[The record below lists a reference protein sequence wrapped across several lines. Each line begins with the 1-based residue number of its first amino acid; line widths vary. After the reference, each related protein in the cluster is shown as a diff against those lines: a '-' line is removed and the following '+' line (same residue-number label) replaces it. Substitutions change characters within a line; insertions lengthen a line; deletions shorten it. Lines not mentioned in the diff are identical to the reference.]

1 VALGITRGAGERG
14 EIVLMAGATRASIT
28 AAGVALLAACAPAGP
43 RAAVAENLPAGF
55 ATVADGFE
63 FGAVAS
69 KAEAP
74 AAGSAF
80 ALASPGLAWIGPG
93 AAKSRSISSNERGA
107 AGLPVLSAARAQ
119 ILLRSLTVPGWG
131 QATLGHNGAAK
142 AFILVETG
150 IWASFAAFHIQEAM
164 RRDSYERSARINAGI
179 DLGGRD
185 EEYRRIVGGF
195 LSSDDYNQFVVYR
208 DAANLYYEDPVKYR
222 AYIAEHELKGADAWH
237 WASIED
243 LFQYR
248 AQRKDSQ
255 RASQRANTA
264 LALAVVNRFVSA
276 LHAARIAGRPAAGS
290 HSWNLEVAPAG
301 DGDLLAVRCGVSTR
315 F

>member
-1 VALGITRGAGERG
+1 MASHVQASASVAL
-14 EIVLMAGATRASIT
+14 
-28 AAGVALLAACAPAGP
+28 VAFLAAWASAGP
-43 RAAVAENLPAGF
+43 RAAAAESLPVNPGTVGAGL
-55 ATVADGFE
+55 E
-63 FGAVAS
+63 FGTQAARP
-69 KAEAP
+69 EAP
-74 AAGSAF
+74 AGSAF
-80 ALASPGLAWIGPG
+80 ALASPGLERAGTSPS
-93 AAKSRSISSNERGA
+93 KSRSISSNERGGP
-107 AGLPVLSAARAQ
+107 GLPVLSAARAS

-131 QATLGHNGAAK
+131 QATLGRNGAAK
-142 AFILVETG
+142 VFILVEAG
-150 IWASFAAFHIQEAM
+150 IWASFAAFHIQGEM
-164 RRDSYERSARINAGI
+164 RRDSYERSARLNAGI

-222 AYIAEHELKGADAWH
+222 EYIAEHELKGADTWH
-237 WASIED
+237 WASLEN
-243 LFQYR
+243 LLQYR

-255 RASQRANTA
+255 RADQRSNTA

-276 LHAARIAGRPAAGS
+276 LHAARVAGKPAAS
-290 HSWNLEVAPAG
+290 PHSWNFEVAPAG

>member
-1 VALGITRGAGERG
+1 
-14 EIVLMAGATRASIT
+14 MAGAVRASI
-28 AAGVALLAACAPAGP
+28 GVAVIALLAAWAGP
-43 RAAVAENLPAGF
+43 RAAAAESLPADF
-55 ATVADGFE
+55 ATVAAGRE
-63 FGAVAS
+63 FGSAAFPE
-69 KAEAP
+69 EAP

-80 ALASPGLAWIGPG
+80 ALASPGLAWIGP
-93 AAKSRSISSNERGA
+93 ASAKSRSISSNEPGR

-142 AFILVETG
+142 AFALVEAG

-164 RRDSYERSARINAGI
+164 RRDSYERSARLNAGI
-179 DLGGRD
+179 DLNGRD

-222 AYIAEHELKGADAWH
+222 EYIAEHELKGADAWH
-237 WASIED
+237 WGSLEN
-243 LFQYR
+243 LLQYR

-276 LHAARIAGRPAAGS
+276 LHAARIAGGPTGS

-301 DGDLLAVRCGVSTR
+301 DGDLLAVRCGVSAR

>member
-1 VALGITRGAGERG
+1 MTGAGSRVRASASVALAAFLAAWAPARAAAGES
-14 EIVLMAGATRASIT
+14 LTASFAT
-28 AAGVALLAACAPAGP
+28 AA
-43 RAAVAENLPAGF
+43 AGF
-55 ATVADGFE
+55 ESGL
-63 FGAVAS
+63 VAS
-69 KAEAP
+69 PSEVA

-80 ALASPGLAWIGPG
+80 ALVSPGVAAIGPSP
-93 AAKSRSISSNERGA
+93 ARSRSISSNERG
-107 AGLPVLSAARAQ
+107 GPGFPVLSAQRAQ

-131 QATLGHNGAAK
+131 QGTLGRNGAAK
-142 AFILVETG
+142 AFILVEAG
-150 IWASFAAFHIQEAM
+150 IWASFAAFHVQEAM
-164 RRDSYERSARINAGI
+164 RRDSYERSARLNAGI
-179 DLGGRD
+179 DLSGRD

-195 LSSDDYNQFVVYR
+195 LSSDDYNLFVVYR

-222 AYIAEHELKGADAWH
+222 EYIAEHELKGADAWH

-248 AQRKDSQ
+248 SQRKDSQ

-264 LALAVVNRFVSA
+264 MALAIVNRFVSA
-276 LHAARIAGRPAAGS
+276 LHAARVAGRPASGA

-301 DGDLLAVRCGVSTR
+301 DGDRLAVRCGVSAR

>member
-1 VALGITRGAGERG
+1 MALGITRGAGERG

-28 AAGVALLAACAPAGP
+28 ATVVALLAAGAPAGP
-43 RAAVAENLPAGF
+43 RAVAAESLPADF

-63 FGAVAS
+63 FGVAS
-69 KAEAP
+69 PAEAP

-80 ALASPGLAWIGPG
+80 ALASPGLAWIGPT
-93 AAKSRSISSNERGA
+93 AAKSRSISSNEPGR

-142 AFILVETG
+142 AFALVEAG
-150 IWASFAAFHIQEAM
+150 IWASFAAFHIQEVM
-164 RRDSYERSARINAGI
+164 RRDSYERSARLNAGI

-208 DAANLYYEDPVKYR
+208 DAANLYYEDPVQYR
-222 AYIAEHELKGADAWH
+222 EYIAAHELKGADAWH
-237 WASIED
+237 WASLED

-276 LHAARIAGRPAAGS
+276 LHAARIAGRPPAGS

-301 DGDLLAVRCGVSTR
+301 DGDLLAVRCGVSAR

>member
-1 VALGITRGAGERG
+1 
-14 EIVLMAGATRASIT
+14 MAGAVRVSASVAVAALLAGWT
-28 AAGVALLAACAPAGP
+28 AAGP
-43 RAAVAENLPAGF
+43 RTAVAQQLPASLETVVAGLDF
-55 ATVADGFE
+55 GSVAPRTEAT
-63 FGAVAS
+63 
-69 KAEAP
+69 P
-74 AAGSAF
+74 AGSAF
-80 ALASPGLAWIGPG
+80 AVASPGLEWLGSSKG
-93 AAKSRSISSNERGA
+93 RSISSNERSG
-107 AGLPVLSAARAQ
+107 AGLPVLSAERAS

-131 QATLGHNGAAK
+131 QATLGRNGAAK
-142 AFILVETG
+142 VFILVEAG
-150 IWASFAAFHIQEAM
+150 IWASFAAFHIQEEM
-164 RRDSYERSARINAGI
+164 RRDSYERSAQLNAGI

-195 LSSDDYNQFVVYR
+195 LSSDDYNLFVVYR

-222 AYIAEHELKGADAWH
+222 EYIAEHELKGADAWH
-237 WASIED
+237 WASLED
-243 LFQYR
+243 LLQYR

-276 LHAARIAGRPAAGS
+276 LHAARVAGRPPQSS

-301 DGDLLAVRCGVSTR
+301 NGDLLAVRCGVSTR